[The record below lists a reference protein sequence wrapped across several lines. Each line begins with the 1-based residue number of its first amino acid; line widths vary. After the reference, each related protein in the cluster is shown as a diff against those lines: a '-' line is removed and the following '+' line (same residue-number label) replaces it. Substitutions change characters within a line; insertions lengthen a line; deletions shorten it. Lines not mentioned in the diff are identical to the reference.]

1 MWPHE
6 WDACSWDVQQ
16 MFWEGF
22 VQEGL
27 VSTDEPDGNAESGA
41 PEIRGRT
48 VDTGAG
54 VINLAAMRDELA
66 AAR

>member
-1 MWPHE
+1 
-6 WDACSWDVQQ
+6 
-16 MFWEGF
+16 MFWEGMVEEELVKAD
-22 VQEGL
+22 VQAG
-27 VSTDEPDGNAESGA
+27 SGESGA

>member
-1 MWPHE
+1 
-6 WDACSWDVQQ
+6 
-16 MFWEGF
+16 

-54 VINLAAMRDELA
+54 VIDLAAMRDELA